1 MLVSMKTEEAREKEK
16 ELRRNT
22 RISKLKRRSLC
33 SATVEW
39 KRGLC
44 DGEQLLSPPLR
55 RGWGDLMLQLLSF
68 EVRTH
73 YFLVLIVILFIMEKK
88 ESGERERESKS
99 SRIERAR
106 FLCMLLLIY

>member
-1 MLVSMKTEEAREKEK
+1 MKTEEAREKEK

-73 YFLVLIVILFIMEKK
+73 YFLVLIFILFIIMAKK
-88 ESGERERESKS
+88 EEGVTGERERE
-99 SRIERAR
+99 ICVCVT
-106 FLCMLLLIY
+106 FNLTFG